1 MSSLAISF
9 NDQVQIPP
17 RSSSHNVNLSLWL
30 KVLEETWN
38 AQTIG
43 SRAQTIGFKGT
54 SYENTY
60 IGIISSWE
68 IKVPLSYSIFI

>member
-9 NDQVQIPP
+9 NDRVQIPP
-17 RSSSHNVNLSLWL
+17 TSSSHNVNLSLWL

-38 AQTIG
+38 AHNY
-43 SRAQTIGFKGT
+43 RFKGT
-54 SYENTY
+54 SYEDTY

-68 IKVPLSYSIFI
+68 IKAPLCYSIFI

>member
-17 RSSSHNVNLSLWL
+17 RPSSHNVSLSLWL

-38 AQTIG
+38 VHNY
-43 SRAQTIGFKGT
+43 RFKGT
-54 SYENTY
+54 SYKNTY